1 MRHSI
6 LAAAVLTA
14 LASVP
19 ALASPIPGLFNT
31 GVVDSSNTLL
41 AVGAKDTHY
50 AFNVLSGTAP
60 GTNGYGV
67 VANPALYP
75 MAQNDWVPNSGTSQ
89 WLTPNANQPTEDP
102 VANGYYTW
110 TLTFDLNGKVNPN
123 SASFAAQ
130 WAADNVGYAVLNY
143 NPDYSIKSQ
152 AISSTGTGTQ
162 AFGTWHDFSAN
173 SGFTS
178 GLNTLTFFVTN
189 LAQSSSNP
197 TGLQVD
203 FTSSSIT
210 PTPIPGAALLF
221 ISAAIAGGLVF
232 GRKRKNAQ
240 GFMGAMAA

>member
-19 ALASPIPGLFNT
+19 AFASPIPGLYNT
-31 GVVDSSNTLL
+31 GVDNSGNLL
-41 AVGAKDTHY
+41 AVGASDMHY

-67 VANPALYP
+67 VANPTLYP
-75 MAQNDWVPNSGTSQ
+75 MSQNDWVPNTSVSQ
-89 WLTPNANQPTEDP
+89 WVTPNANQPTEDP

-130 WAADNVGYAVLNY
+130 WAADNVGYATLNGNLINGSY
-143 NPDYSIKSQ
+143 
-152 AISSTGTGTQ
+152 TGTGTQ

-173 SGFTS
+173 SGFQS
-178 GLNTLTFFVTN
+178 GLNTLTFFVEN

-232 GRKRKNAQ
+232 GRKRKDAQ